1 MSVDLRSPT
10 HRSNS
15 DVGADLLDRANVEY
29 LGGHGFD
36 IIFHLAALIDVE
48 ESQREPE
55 LYRETNVTMTEN
67 ILREFPN
74 TPVVFAST
82 AAVYAASDAP
92 LTERM
97 PVEPENIYGET
108 KLAAEEIVRRHGEH
122 AILRFFNVAG
132 CSPGFVDN
140 HPKITHLVPRI
151 IQSKGAISI
160 YGNDYL
166 THDGTCVRDF
176 IHVQD
181 ICDAFLAAGERLLS
195 KGASLTANLGSGRGY
210 SVLEVSRAASRVLSD
225 MGPPLFAPRR
235 QGDAASLVAD
245 ITTARAELDFAPKYS
260 LEEMIASHRF

>member
-15 DVGADLLDRANVEY
+15 DVGGDLLNQSDMEY
-29 LGGHGFD
+29 LGGHRFD
-36 IIFHLAALIDVE
+36 VVFHLAALIDVE

-55 LYRETNVTMTEN
+55 RYRAYNVTATEN
-67 ILREFPN
+67 VLREFPD

-82 AAVYAASDAP
+82 AAVYAPSDAP
-92 LTERM
+92 LTEKM

-108 KLAAEEIVRRHGEH
+108 KLAAEAIVRRHGEH
-122 AILRFFNVAG
+122 AILRFFNVVG

-140 HPKITHLVPRI
+140 HPTVTHLVPRI

-195 KGASLTANLGSGRGY
+195 KGTSLTANLGSGRGY
-210 SVLEVSRAASRVLSD
+210 SVLEVSRAASRVLGD
-225 MGPPLFAPRR
+225 MAPPSFAPRR
-235 QGDAASLVAD
+235 QGDPASLVAD
-245 ITTARAELDFAPKYS
+245 ITTARAELDFTPKYS